1 MKIGGMEMAT
11 TVLSAIAAYIATSID
26 YIVILIVLFSQFKKK
41 KDGTRNIVLG
51 QYMGF
56 TLLIVISLLAA
67 FGLAYVPQKWIGL
80 LGLVLIFIGLK
91 VLFEHEEEGD
101 EDEDEEIIEST
112 NRFSKLFLSIAFISI
127 AAGGDNLG
135 VYIPYFTTLSTLELV
150 TTLTIFYVLSAVL
163 LYFCSRLSA
172 IKGVSETVEKYEK
185 ITVPIVF
192 VALGIMIMVE
202 NETVNWLLGLF

>member
-1 MKIGGMEMAT
+1 MAT

-80 LGLVLIFIGLK
+80 LGLVPIFIGLK

-112 NRFSKLFLSIAFISI
+112 NRFSKLFLSVAFISI

-150 TTLTIFYVLSAVL
+150 TTLTIFYVLSVVL

-185 ITVPIVF
+185 IIVPIVF